1 MDAQVVADTLWIIIA
16 AILIFLMGLG
26 FACVESGFTR
36 AKNCVNILS
45 KNIIVIAMAAMAFWF
60 FGFGLMFGDG
70 NPFFGLEGIMC
81 MGGADNSPSTGDSYT
96 GVYSALAW
104 IGIPLEAKF
113 FFHMK
118 FAMVAASII
127 SGAVAERIKYS
138 TFIIFS
144 FLMVAFVYPVVG
156 HWVWGNGWLVA
167 KGMFDFAGSTV
178 VHSVG
183 GWAALSGVLILGS
196 RFGKYNPDGS
206 ITTIPGHSMPLAL
219 IGVFALWIGWFG
231 FNIGSAMSANPELI
245 SHIAITTNMGAC
257 TGILGATIAS
267 WILLKKPGLG
277 MTLNGCLGGLVAI
290 TASCAV
296 VSVASAVIIGFVA
309 GWLVVLSVM
318 FFDKMRI
325 DDPAGALS
333 VHLVNGIFGTLCVG
347 LFAEGQ
353 YLPQSVGNGLFF
365 GGGASLLGAQFTG
378 VWAVALFVFLLSGI
392 FWLALKYTI
401 GMRVDVS
408 TELEGLD
415 IGEHNNVAY
424 PDFVI
429 RRAGDTF
436 VSTSKVLVGGVAG
449 IPQERISLPI
459 KLIPKGRAPIQK
471 IEAVIRPERLHF
483 VKNALEEAGC
493 PGITIAQIDG
503 HGMEKGITQQWRGKK
518 YKVDFLPKMKI
529 EILAEKADI
538 DKFVNVI
545 VQSAQTGSFGDGL
558 IFVCDTNGIINIR
571 TGEEGSSE
579 ID

>member
-81 MGGADNSPSTGDSYT
+81 MGGEDNSPSTGDSYT

-156 HWVWGNGWLVA
+156 HWVWGNGWLAA

-206 ITTIPGHSMPLAL
+206 ITTIPGHNMPLAL

-318 FFDKMRI
+318 FFDKIRI
-325 DDPAGALS
+325 DDPVGALS

-353 YLPQSVGNGLFF
+353 YLPQSVGDGLFF

-424 PDFVI
+424 PEFVI

-503 HGMEKGITQQWRGKK
+503 HGMEKGVTQQWRGKK
-518 YKVDFLPKMKI
+518 YKVDLLPKMKI

-571 TGEEGSSE
+571 TGDEGSAK

>member
-1 MDAQVVADTLWIIIA
+1 MEAQITADTLWVLIA

-36 AKNCVNILS
+36 AKNSVNILS
-45 KNIIVIAMAAMAFWF
+45 KNFIVIAMATMAFWL

-70 NPFFGLEGIMC
+70 NPLFGLEGIMC
-81 MGGADNSPSTGDSYT
+81 MGGVDNSPSTGDSYK

-104 IGIPLEAKF
+104 VGIPLEAKF

-138 TFIIFS
+138 VFIIFS

-196 RFGKYNPDGS
+196 RMGKYNPDGS
-206 ITTIPGHSMPLAL
+206 ITTIPGHNMPLAL

-257 TGILGATIAS
+257 TGILGATVAS

-296 VSVASAVIIGFVA
+296 VNITSAAIIGFVA

-318 FFDKMRI
+318 FFDKIRI
-325 DDPAGALS
+325 DDPVGALS

-365 GGGASLLGAQFTG
+365 GGGASLLGAQFLG
-378 VWAVALFVFLLSGI
+378 VWTVALFAFLLSGI
-392 FWLALKYTI
+392 FWLMLKYTI

-415 IGEHNNVAY
+415 IGEHDNVAY

-449 IPQERISLPI
+449 IPQEKISLPM

-503 HGMEKGITQQWRGKK
+503 HGMEKGVTQQWRGKK
-518 YKVDFLPKMKI
+518 YKVDLLPKMKI

-558 IFVCDTNGIINIR
+558 VFVCDTNGIINIR
-571 TGEEGSSE
+571 TGDEGSAE

>member
-318 FFDKMRI
+318 FFDKIRI

-503 HGMEKGITQQWRGKK
+503 HGMEKGVTQQWRGRK
-518 YKVDFLPKMKI
+518 YKVDLLPKMKI

>member
-1 MDAQVVADTLWIIIA
+1 MEIQITADTLWVLIA
-16 AILIFLMGLG
+16 AVLIFLMGLG

-36 AKNCVNILS
+36 TKNCVNVLS
-45 KNIIVIAMAAMAFWF
+45 KNFIVVAVATIAFWF

-70 NPFFGLEGIMC
+70 NPLFGLKGVMF
-81 MGGADNSPSTGDSYT
+81 MSGGDNSPSTGDNYK
-96 GVYSALAW
+96 GVYSALGW
-104 IGIPLEAKF
+104 VGIPLAAKF

-138 TFIIFS
+138 AFIIFS

-156 HWVWGNGWLVA
+156 HWVWANGWLAA

-183 GWAALSGVLILGS
+183 GWAALSGVLLLGP
-196 RFGKYNPDGS
+196 RMGKYNPDGS
-206 ITTIPGHSMPLAL
+206 ITTIPGHNMPLAL

-231 FNIGSAMSANPELI
+231 FNVGSTMSANPGLI
-245 SHIAITTNMGAC
+245 AHIALTTNMGAC
-257 TGILGATIAS
+257 TGILGATMAS
-267 WILLKKPGLG
+267 WIILRKPGLG

-296 VSVASAVIIGFVA
+296 VSVASAAIIGFIA

-365 GGGASLLGAQFTG
+365 GGGGSLLGVQFMG
-378 VWAVALFVFLLSGI
+378 VWAVALFAFLFSGI
-392 FWLALKYTI
+392 FWLMLKYTI
-401 GMRVDVS
+401 GIRVDIS

-429 RRAGDTF
+429 RRTGDTF

-449 IPQERISLPI
+449 IPQEKTPLPI
-459 KLIPKGRAPIQK
+459 KLIPKGRSPVQK
-471 IEAVIRPERLHF
+471 IEAIVRPERLPF
-483 VKNALEEAGC
+483 VKSALEEAGC

-503 HGMEKGITQQWRGKK
+503 HGMEKGVTQQWRGGQ
-518 YKVDFLPKMKI
+518 YKVDLLPKMKI
-529 EILAEKADI
+529 EILAEKADV

-558 IFVCDTNGIINIR
+558 VFVCDTNGIINIR

>member
-206 ITTIPGHSMPLAL
+206 ITTIPGHNMPLAL

-318 FFDKMRI
+318 FFDKIRI

-408 TELEGLD
+408 TELGGLD
-415 IGEHNNVAY
+415 IGEHDNVAY

-436 VSTSKVLVGGVAG
+436 VSTSKVLGGGVAG

-503 HGMEKGITQQWRGKK
+503 HGMEKGVTQQWRGKK
-518 YKVDFLPKMKI
+518 YKVDLLPKMKI

>member
-1 MDAQVVADTLWIIIA
+1 METQVVADTLWIIIA

-36 AKNCVNILS
+36 AKNCVNVLS
-45 KNIIVIAMAAMAFWF
+45 KNFIVIAMATMAFWF

-81 MGGADNSPSTGDSYT
+81 IGGEDNSPSTGDSYK
-96 GVYSALAW
+96 GVYSALGW

-127 SGAVAERIKYS
+127 SGVVAERIKYS
-138 TFIIFS
+138 AFIIFS

-156 HWVWGNGWLVA
+156 HWIWSNGWLAA

-183 GWAALSGVLILGS
+183 GWAALSGVLLLGP
-196 RFGKYNPDGS
+196 RFGKYNPNGS
-206 ITTIPGHSMPLAL
+206 IAIIPGHNLSLAL

-231 FNIGSAMSANPELI
+231 FNIGSAMSASPELI
-245 SHIAITTNMGAC
+245 SHIALTTNMGAC

-277 MTLNGCLGGLVAI
+277 MTINGCLGGLVAI

-296 VSVASAVIIGFVA
+296 VSVANAAIIGFIA

-318 FFDKMRI
+318 FFDRIRI

-353 YLPQSVGNGLFF
+353 YLPERIGNGLFF
-365 GGGASLLGAQFTG
+365 GGGASLLGAQFIG
-378 VWAVALFVFLLSGI
+378 VCAVALFVFLLSSI
-392 FWLALKYTI
+392 FWLMLKYTI
-401 GMRVDVS
+401 GIRVDAS
-408 TELEGLD
+408 AELEGLD
-415 IGEHNNVAY
+415 IAEHNNVAY
-424 PDFVI
+424 PEFVI
-429 RRAGDTF
+429 RLTGKAYGPVPKAIVGAGEASQEDLSQPIQIF
-436 VSTSKVLVGGVAG
+436 SKGDS
-449 IPQERISLPI
+449 E
-459 KLIPKGRAPIQK
+459 IQK
-471 IEAVIRPERLHF
+471 IEAIIRPERLPF
-483 VKNALEEAGC
+483 VRDALDMIGC
-493 PGITIAQIDG
+493 SGISVSQVDG
-503 HGMEKGITQQWRGKK
+503 HGIQKGVTQQWRGGK
-518 YKVDFLPKMKI
+518 YKVDLLPKTKI
-529 EILAEKADI
+529 EIIAVKAEI
-538 DKFVNVI
+538 DEIVNAI
-545 VQSAQTGSFGDGL
+545 ILSAKTGSFGDGL
-558 IFVCDTNGIINIR
+558 VSICNTSCIINIR
-571 TGEEGSSE
+571 TGKEGSAD

>member
-318 FFDKMRI
+318 FFDKIRI

-503 HGMEKGITQQWRGKK
+503 HGMEKGVTQQWRGKK
-518 YKVDFLPKMKI
+518 YKVDLLPKMKI

>member
-206 ITTIPGHSMPLAL
+206 ITTIPGHNMPLAL

-318 FFDKMRI
+318 FFDKIRI
-325 DDPAGALS
+325 DDPVGALS

-353 YLPQSVGNGLFF
+353 YLPQSVGDGLFF

-424 PDFVI
+424 PEFVI

-503 HGMEKGITQQWRGKK
+503 HGMEKGVTQQWRGKK
-518 YKVDFLPKMKI
+518 YKVDLLPKMKI

-571 TGEEGSSE
+571 TGDEGSAK

>member
-1 MDAQVVADTLWIIIA
+1 MEAQIVADTLWIIIA
-16 AILIFLMGLG
+16 AVLIFLMGLG

-36 AKNCVNILS
+36 SKNCVNVLS
-45 KNIIVIAMAAMAFWF
+45 KNLIVVAMATMAFWL

-70 NPFFGLEGIMC
+70 NPLFGVEGIMC
-81 MGGADNSPSTGDSYT
+81 MGGVDNSPSTGDSYK

-104 IGIPLEAKF
+104 VGIPLEAKF

-127 SGAVAERIKYS
+127 SGAVAERIKYNV
-138 TFIIFS
+138 FIIFS

-167 KGMFDFAGSTV
+167 RGMFDFAGSTV

-183 GWAALSGVLILGS
+183 GWAALSGVLILGP
-196 RFGKYNPDGS
+196 RMGKYNPDGS
-206 ITTIPGHSMPLAL
+206 ITTIPGHNMPLAL
-219 IGVFALWIGWFG
+219 IGVFALWVGWFG

-257 TGILGATIAS
+257 TGILGATFAS

-296 VSVASAVIIGFVA
+296 VSVASAAIIGFAA

-318 FFDKMRI
+318 FFDRVKI

-347 LFAEGQ
+347 FFAQGH

-365 GGGASLLGAQFTG
+365 GGGASLLGAQFLG

-392 FWLALKYTI
+392 FWLALKYTLGI
-401 GMRVDVS
+401 RVEAS
-408 TELEGLD
+408 EELEGLD
-415 IGEHNNVAY
+415 IAEHDNVAY

-429 RRAGDTF
+429 SRAGDTF
-436 VSTSKVLVGGVAG
+436 ISLSKVLVGGEAD
-449 IPQERISLPI
+449 ISQEEPSQPI
-459 KLIPKGRAPIQK
+459 KVISKGNAPIQK
-471 IEAVIRPERLHF
+471 IEAVIRPERLPY
-483 VKNALEEAGC
+483 VRSELDKQGC
-493 PGITIAQIDG
+493 PGIMVTQIDG
-503 HGMEKGITQQWRGKK
+503 HGMEKGFTQQWRGKR
-518 YKVDFLPKMKI
+518 YKVDLLPKTKI
-529 EILAEKADI
+529 EILAAKEDI
-538 DKFVNVI
+538 DKFVNTI
-545 VQSAQTGSFGDGL
+545 MLTARTGSYGDGL
-558 IFVCDTNGIINIR
+558 IFVYDAYGMINIR
-571 TGEEGSSE
+571 SGHEGSAE

>member
-318 FFDKMRI
+318 FFDKIRI

-493 PGITIAQIDG
+493 PGLMITQIDG
-503 HGMEKGITQQWRGKK
+503 HGMEKGVTQQWRGKK
-518 YKVDFLPKMKI
+518 YKVDLLPKMKI

>member
-1 MDAQVVADTLWIIIA
+1 MEAQIVADTLWIIIA
-16 AILIFLMGLG
+16 AVLIFMMGLG

-36 AKNCVNILS
+36 AKNCVNVLS
-45 KNIIVIAMAAMAFWF
+45 KNVIVIAMAAMAFWL

-70 NPFFGLEGIMC
+70 NPLFGIEGVMC
-81 MGGADNSPSTGDSYT
+81 MGGVDNSPSTGSSYK

-104 IGIPLEAKF
+104 VGIPLEAKF

-138 TFIIFS
+138 AFIIFS

-206 ITTIPGHSMPLAL
+206 ITTIPGHNMPLAL

-257 TGILGATIAS
+257 TGILGATFAS
-267 WILLKKPGLG
+267 WVLLKKPGLG

-296 VSVASAVIIGFVA
+296 VSVTSAAIIGFVA

-318 FFDKMRI
+318 FFDRVRV

-333 VHLVNGIFGTLCVG
+333 VHLVNGVFGTLCVG
-347 LFAEGQ
+347 FFAEGH
-353 YLPQSVGNGLFF
+353 YIPQSVGNGLFF
-365 GGGASLLGAQFTG
+365 GGGASLLGSQFLG
-378 VWAVALFVFLLSGI
+378 VWVVALFAFLLSGI

-401 GMRVDVS
+401 GLRVEAS
-408 TELEGLD
+408 EEMEGLD
-415 IGEHNNVAY
+415 ICEHNNVAY

-436 VSTSKVLVGGVAG
+436 VSTSKVFIGGVED
-449 IPQERISLPI
+449 IPQEETPLPV
-459 KLIPKGRAPIQK
+459 KLITKGRAPVQK
-471 IEAVIRPERLHF
+471 IEAIIRPEKLHF

-493 PGITIAQIDG
+493 PGISIAQIDG
-503 HGMEKGITQQWRGKK
+503 HGMEKGGTQQWRGKQ
-518 YKVDFLPKMKI
+518 YKVDVLPKMKI
-529 EILAEKADI
+529 EILAEKDDV

-545 VQSAQTGSFGDGL
+545 VQSAKTGSFGDGL
-558 IFVCDTNGIINIR
+558 VFVCDTNGIINIR
-571 TGEEGSSE
+571 TGYEGSAD

>member
-318 FFDKMRI
+318 FFDKIRI

-493 PGITIAQIDG
+493 PGLMITQIDG
-503 HGMEKGITQQWRGKK
+503 HGMEKGVTQQWRGRK
-518 YKVDFLPKMKI
+518 YKVDLLPKMKI

>member
-206 ITTIPGHSMPLAL
+206 ITTIPGHNMPLAL

-318 FFDKMRI
+318 FFDKIRI

-415 IGEHNNVAY
+415 IGEHDNVAY

-436 VSTSKVLVGGVAG
+436 VSTSKVLGGGVAG

-493 PGITIAQIDG
+493 PGLMITQIDG
-503 HGMEKGITQQWRGKK
+503 HGMEKGVTQQWRGKK
-518 YKVDFLPKMKI
+518 YKVDLLPKMKI

>member
-206 ITTIPGHSMPLAL
+206 ITTIPGHNMPLAL

-318 FFDKMRI
+318 FFDKIRI

-408 TELEGLD
+408 TELGGLD
-415 IGEHNNVAY
+415 IGEHDNVAY

-503 HGMEKGITQQWRGKK
+503 HGMEKGVTQQWRGKK
-518 YKVDFLPKMKI
+518 YKVDLLPKMKI

>member
-318 FFDKMRI
+318 FFDKIRI

-503 HGMEKGITQQWRGKK
+503 HGMEKGVTQQWRGKK

>member
-1 MDAQVVADTLWIIIA
+1 MDAQIVADTLWIIIA

-36 AKNCVNILS
+36 AKNCVNVLS
-45 KNIIVIAMAAMAFWF
+45 KNFIVIAMATMAFWF

-70 NPFFGLEGIMC
+70 NPLFGIKGIMC
-81 MGGADNSPSTGDSYT
+81 MSGLDNSPSTGDNYK
-96 GVYSALAW
+96 GVYSALSW
-104 IGIPLEAKF
+104 ISIPLEAKF

-138 TFIIFS
+138 AFIIFS

-196 RFGKYNPDGS
+196 RFGKYNSDGS
-206 ITTIPGHSMPLAL
+206 ITIIPGHNMPLAL

-231 FNIGSAMSANPELI
+231 FNVGSTMSANPGLI
-245 SHIAITTNMGAC
+245 SHIALTTNMGAC
-257 TGILGATIAS
+257 TGILGATFAS

-277 MTLNGCLGGLVAI
+277 MTINGCLGGLVAI

-296 VSVASAVIIGFVA
+296 VSVASAAIIGFVA

-318 FFDKMRI
+318 FFDRIKI

-353 YLPQSVGNGLFF
+353 YLPGRVGNGLFF
-365 GGGASLLGAQFTG
+365 GGGGSLLGVQFLG
-378 VWAVALFVFLLSGI
+378 VWSVALFAFLLSGI
-392 FWLALKYTI
+392 FWLMLKYTI
-401 GMRVDVS
+401 GIRVDAS
-408 TELEGLD
+408 EELEGLD
-415 IGEHNNVAY
+415 IAEHNNVAY
-424 PDFVI
+424 PEFVI
-429 RRAGDTF
+429 RFTGETYGPVPKAVIGAAEASLEDSSQPIQVFSKGD
-436 VSTSKVLVGGVAG
+436 S
-449 IPQERISLPI
+449 E
-459 KLIPKGRAPIQK
+459 IQK
-471 IEAVIRPERLHF
+471 IEAVIRPERLPF
-483 VKNALEEAGC
+483 VRDALDKVGC
-493 PGITIAQIDG
+493 SGISVSQIDG
-503 HGMEKGITQQWRGKK
+503 HGIQKGVTQQWRGGK
-518 YKVDFLPKMKI
+518 YRVDLLPKTKI
-529 EILAEKADI
+529 EIIAVKAEI
-538 DKFVNVI
+538 DKIVNAI
-545 VQSAQTGSFGDGL
+545 IISAKTGSFGDGL
-558 IFVCDTNGIINIR
+558 VSICNTSCIINIR
-571 TGEEGSSE
+571 TGKEGSAD
-579 ID
+579 IN

>member
-1 MDAQVVADTLWIIIA
+1 
-16 AILIFLMGLG
+16 
-26 FACVESGFTR
+26 
-36 AKNCVNILS
+36 
-45 KNIIVIAMAAMAFWF
+45 
-60 FGFGLMFGDG
+60 
-70 NPFFGLEGIMC
+70 
-81 MGGADNSPSTGDSYT
+81 
-96 GVYSALAW
+96 
-104 IGIPLEAKF
+104 
-113 FFHMK
+113 
-118 FAMVAASII
+118 
-127 SGAVAERIKYS
+127 
-138 TFIIFS
+138 
-144 FLMVAFVYPVVG
+144 MVAFVYPVVG

-183 GWAALSGVLILGS
+183 GWAALSGVLILGP
-196 RFGKYNPDGS
+196 RMGKYNPDGS
-206 ITTIPGHSMPLAL
+206 ITTIPGHNMPLAL
-219 IGVFALWIGWFG
+219 IGVFALWVGWFG

-365 GGGASLLGAQFTG
+365 GGGASLLGVQFLG
-378 VWAVALFVFLLSGI
+378 VWSVALFAFLLSGI

-415 IGEHNNVAY
+415 IGEHDNVAY

-449 IPQERISLPI
+449 IPQEKISLPI

-503 HGMEKGITQQWRGKK
+503 HGMEKGVTQQWRGKK
-518 YKVDFLPKMKI
+518 YKVDLLPKMKI

-558 IFVCDTNGIINIR
+558 VFVCDTNGIINIR

>member
-1 MDAQVVADTLWIIIA
+1 METQVVADTLWVLIA

-36 AKNCVNILS
+36 AKNSVNILS
-45 KNIIVIAMAAMAFWF
+45 KNFIVIATATIAFWF

-70 NPFFGLEGIMC
+70 NPLFGLKGIMF
-81 MGGADNSPSTGDSYT
+81 MSGDDNSPLAGDNYK
-96 GVYSALAW
+96 GVYSALSW
-104 IGIPLEAKF
+104 VSIPLAGKF
-113 FFHMK
+113 SFQML
-118 FAMVAASII
+118 FAMVAATII

-138 TFIIFS
+138 AFIAFS

-156 HWVWGNGWLVA
+156 HWIWGNGWLAA

-183 GWAALSGVLILGS
+183 GWAALSGILLLGP

-206 ITTIPGHSMPLAL
+206 ITSIPGHNMPLAL

-231 FNIGSAMSANPELI
+231 FNAGSAMAANPVLI
-245 SHIAITTNMGAC
+245 THIALTTNMAAC
-257 TGILGATIAS
+257 TAILGATIAS
-267 WILLKKPGLG
+267 WTILKKPGFG

-296 VSVASAVIIGFVA
+296 VNVASAAIIGFVA

-318 FFDKMRI
+318 FFDRLRI
-325 DDPAGALS
+325 DDPVGALS

-353 YLPQSVGNGLFF
+353 YLPGHIGNGLFF
-365 GGGASLLGAQFTG
+365 GGGGSLLGVQFTG
-378 VWAVALFVFLLSGI
+378 VWTVALFAFLFSGI
-392 FWLALKYTI
+392 FWLMLKYTI
-401 GMRVDVS
+401 GIRVDVS

-415 IGEHNNVAY
+415 IGEHDNVAY
-424 PDFVI
+424 SDFVI
-429 RRAGDTF
+429 SRAGDTF
-436 VSTSKVLVGGVAG
+436 ISTSKVLVGGAAD
-449 IPQERISLPI
+449 IPQEKTSLPTM
-459 KLIPKGRAPIQK
+459 LIPKGRAPIQK

-503 HGMEKGITQQWRGKK
+503 HGMEKGVTQQWRGKK
-518 YKVDFLPKMKI
+518 YKVDLLPKMKI

-558 IFVCDTNGIINIR
+558 VFVCDTNGIINIR
-571 TGEEGSSE
+571 SGHEGSAE